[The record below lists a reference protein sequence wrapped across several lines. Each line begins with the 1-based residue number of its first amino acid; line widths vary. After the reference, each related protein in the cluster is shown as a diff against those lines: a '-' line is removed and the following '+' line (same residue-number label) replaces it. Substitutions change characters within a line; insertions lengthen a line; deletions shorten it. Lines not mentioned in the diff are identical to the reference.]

1 MKAAGFEVMGDDET
15 AVCPV
20 FIRDDAYVVWIVNR
34 LFEKGLYAVAIAYPV
49 CPIGTARVRMIV

>member
-20 FIRDDAYVVWIVNR
+20 FIWDEAYVVRIVNW
-34 LFEKGLYAVAIAYPV
+34 LFEKGLYTVAIAYPV
-49 CPIGTARVRMIV
+49 CKVGTAWVWMIV

>member
-20 FIRDDAYVVWIVNR
+20 FIRDEAYCRRIVDK
-34 LFEKGLYAVAIAYPV
+34 LFEKGLYTVAIAFPV
-49 CPIGTARVRMIV
+49 CAVGTARI